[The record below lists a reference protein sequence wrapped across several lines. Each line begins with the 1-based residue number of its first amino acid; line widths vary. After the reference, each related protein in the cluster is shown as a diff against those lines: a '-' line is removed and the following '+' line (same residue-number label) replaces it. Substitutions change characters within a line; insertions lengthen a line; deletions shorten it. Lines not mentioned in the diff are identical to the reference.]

1 MTRRLCVVALLA
13 EMTLVALGNELR
25 WSTATPTY
33 SPLRSNPAMRLRG
46 GMAFPS
52 SRRKQPNKFVRAAK
66 VGGVAVAGGALIGLT
81 SALLQGFSNPARGKV
96 EMNVVLSA
104 HHIRSVNAPTCR
116 VVLVGNITELG
127 AWNVSKGV
135 NLTSNDDDYP
145 LFKGTIIL
153 PGNTSV
159 LYKYVIV
166 ADGDGEA
173 GGKQQWEATNR
184 PLTTNSR
191 GKMTINNEFNEF
203 RGTDPRVT
211 DEPFQLTAQQ
221 WCRWFKH
228 HQLPMLQL
236 SGNYSGHLQTS
247 EHDTVQL

>member
-13 EMTLVALGNELR
+13 EMTLVALGNELHR
-25 WSTATPTY
+25 STATPTY

-159 LYKYVIV
+159 LYK
-166 ADGDGEA
+166 
-173 GGKQQWEATNR
+173 
-184 PLTTNSR
+184 
-191 GKMTINNEFNEF
+191 
-203 RGTDPRVT
+203 
-211 DEPFQLTAQQ
+211 
-221 WCRWFKH
+221 
-228 HQLPMLQL
+228 L
-236 SGNYSGHLQTS
+236 SLIHI
-247 EHDTVQL
+247 